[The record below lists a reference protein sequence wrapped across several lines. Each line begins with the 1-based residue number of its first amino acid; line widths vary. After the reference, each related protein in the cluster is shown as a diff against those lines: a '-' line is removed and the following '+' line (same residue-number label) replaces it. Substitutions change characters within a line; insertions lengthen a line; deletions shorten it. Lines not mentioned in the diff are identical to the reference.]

1 MIQTTSCLMARR
13 YVKTLNKNR
22 NKNHLTK
29 TEAKNNN
36 NRPKTKA
43 AILKST
49 WTHMNNP
56 LRFISRVDTKNRRGT
71 FPFTLPSFPIAIKHF
86 GRRIPRKHFKR
97 LQRSALGILQSWELV
112 KKEAGVYAFHLG
124 SRRDATG
131 NAGWHKIL
139 TVFVLSTR
147 INTVLRC

>member
-1 MIQTTSCLMARR
+1 MTMIQTTSCLMARR

-22 NKNHLTK
+22 SKKQQQQT
-29 TEAKNNN
+29 
-36 NRPKTKA
+36 KTKA

-56 LRFISRVDTKNRRGT
+56 LRFISTVDTKNRRGT

-86 GRRIPRKHFKR
+86 GRRIPHKHFER

-124 SRRDATG
+124 LRRDATG